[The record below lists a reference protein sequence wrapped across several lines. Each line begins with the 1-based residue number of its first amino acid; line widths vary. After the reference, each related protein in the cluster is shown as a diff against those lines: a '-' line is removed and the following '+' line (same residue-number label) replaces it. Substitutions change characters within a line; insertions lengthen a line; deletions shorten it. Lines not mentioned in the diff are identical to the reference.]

1 MEDDTKPTT
10 DELSPVTLVVA
21 RYPPPEGAWLAFP
34 CQPWDVPRE
43 ITADENVAY
52 AWYEHAGLWIF
63 GGIYGGPQ
71 AFPPIGIGK
80 TAQNAYINV
89 LTKFASRPPIRSND
103 PAHDGSY
110 RSEYEVTWPGGLR
123 TTADVYHRRG
133 LSPT

>member
-1 MEDDTKPTT
+1 MEDDAKPTT

-52 AWYEHAGLWIF
+52 SGTNMLDS
-63 GGIYGGPQ
+63 GSSVGIYGGPQ

-89 LTKFASRPPIRSND
+89 LTKFASRPPIHRMIQ
-103 PAHDGSY
+103 
-110 RSEYEVTWPGGLR
+110 R
-123 TTADVYHRRG
+123 TTEATG
-133 LSPT
+133 ANMK